1 MMRYVHKKTG
11 AVIDIASTLHSPD
24 WESVPEDAANAEKP
38 SANAK
43 EVKPKPRRKAVK
55 ADGENLRTDQ

>member
-11 AVIDIASTLHSPD
+11 AVIDIASVLHSPD
-24 WESVPEDAANAEKP
+24 WEIVPEDAANAEKP
-38 SANAK
+38 SASAK
-43 EVKPKPRRKAVK
+43 EVKPKPHRKAVK